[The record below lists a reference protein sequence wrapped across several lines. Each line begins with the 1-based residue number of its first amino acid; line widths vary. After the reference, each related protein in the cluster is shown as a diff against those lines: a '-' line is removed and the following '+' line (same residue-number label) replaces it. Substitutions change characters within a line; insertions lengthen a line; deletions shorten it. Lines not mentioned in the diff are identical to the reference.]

1 MGARPSGWRIGDPG
15 QQRTER
21 RKTTPPRTMPQ
32 LRTTPARVETARRIV
47 VEELWRLL
55 RYTWTAADQRML
67 EDKLIQDMLAEQWVS
82 TIDMADYMFSWVR
95 ANW

>member
-1 MGARPSGWRIGDPG
+1 
-15 QQRTER
+15 
-21 RKTTPPRTMPQ
+21 MPQ

-55 RYTWTAADQRML
+55 RHTWTAADQRML

>member
-1 MGARPSGWRIGDPG
+1 
-15 QQRTER
+15 
-21 RKTTPPRTMPQ
+21 MPQ

-55 RYTWTAADQRML
+55 SHTWTAADQRML